1 MQSHLINF
9 WLYLYLSCIYL
20 LPLIKLIRLKEQ
32 DTKFLLRKMLF
43 PLEYLIQIKLEKTTN
58 YSRSA
63 IRLGHIL
70 VWLMSI
76 FGLMFATVP
85 IYIFN
90 EPYENHTSILLFIT
104 YYLMFAPISFWFQ
117 PRSYRSK

>member
-9 WLYLYLSCIYL
+9 WLYLYLSCIYF
-20 LPLIKLIRLKEQ
+20 LPLIKLIRLKER

>member
-70 VWLMSI
+70 VWLFSI
-76 FGLMFATVP
+76 FGLMLATVP
-85 IYIFN
+85 MYIFD

-104 YYLMFAPISFWFQ
+104 YYLMSAPISFWFQ
-117 PRSYRSK
+117 PRSYQNK

>member
-9 WLYLYLSCIYL
+9 WLYLYLSCIYF
-20 LPLIKLIRLKEQ
+20 LPLIKLIRLKER

-85 IYIFN
+85 LYIFN

-117 PRSYRSK
+117 PRSYHSK

>member
-9 WLYLYLSCIYL
+9 WLYLYLSCIYF

-32 DTKFLLRKMLF
+32 YTTFLLRKMLF

-63 IRLGHIL
+63 IRLSHIL
-70 VWLMSI
+70 VWLFSI
-76 FGLMFATVP
+76 FGLMLATVP
-85 IYIFN
+85 MYIFD
-90 EPYENHTSILLFIT
+90 EPYEKHTSILLFIT

-117 PRSYRSK
+117 PRSYQNK

>member
-1 MQSHLINF
+1 MQKDLISF
-9 WLYLYLSCIYL
+9 WLYLYLSCIYF
-20 LPLIKLIRLKEQ
+20 LPLVRLMRSSKQ
-32 DTKFLLRKMLF
+32 DSQFLLRKLLF
-43 PLEYLIQIKLEKTTN
+43 PLEYLIQVKLEKTTN

-70 VWLMSI
+70 VWLFSI
-76 FGLMFATVP
+76 FGLMLATVP
-85 IYIFN
+85 MYIFD

-117 PRSYRSK
+117 PRSYQNK

>member
-9 WLYLYLSCIYL
+9 WLYLYLSCIYF
-20 LPLIKLIRLKEQ
+20 LPLIKLIRLKER

-117 PRSYRSK
+117 PRSYHSK

>member
-117 PRSYRSK
+117 PRSYQNK

>member
-9 WLYLYLSCIYL
+9 WLYLYLSCIYF

-70 VWLMSI
+70 VWLFSI

-85 IYIFN
+85 MYIFD

-104 YYLMFAPISFWFQ
+104 
-117 PRSYRSK
+117 